1 MDKRYLIMM
10 VAALPSVAAAAD
22 FVDTARVVS
31 STPIYERVSQPRQE
45 CWTENSTAPA
55 PQRSVGGAVVG
66 GVAGGLLGSQVG
78 RGSGQT
84 AATAAGAIAGT
95 MVGNNVSNPGSD
107 NRSATGAIIGGIA
120 GGLLGSQVG
129 GGSGRN
135 AAAAAGAI
143 VGSIVGDRVA
153 NPDAPQSQQVQHC
166 RQVESY
172 HEEVSGYNV
181 VYRYNGREITTR
193 LPYQPGRT
201 VRVGVSLSVMD
212 DGNPPP
218 DAVDQGYRDQSYRDG
233 SDRRDY
239 RRRDYR
245 RDRRDD

>member
-1 MDKRYLIMM
+1 MKKSALIMVM
-10 VAALPSVAAAAD
+10 AAFSTVAGAAD

-31 STPIYERVSQPRQE
+31 STPIYERVSEPRQE
-45 CWTENSTAPA
+45 CWTETANAPA
-55 PQRSVGGAVVG
+55 QERSMGGAVVG

-95 MVGNNVSNPGSD
+95 MVGNNVSNPGSE
-107 NRSATGAIIGGIA
+107 NRSASGAIIGGIA

-153 NPDAPQSQQVQHC
+153 NPEAPQTQQVQRC

-193 LPYQPGRT
+193 LPYQPGAT
-201 VRVGVSLSVMD
+201 VRVGVSLDVMD
-212 DGNPPP
+212 DNASSPPANIE
-218 DAVDQGYRDQSYRDG
+218 DRSYRGRDDG
-233 SDRRDY
+233 RGYGRRG
-239 RRRDYR
+239 YR
-245 RDRRDD
+245 RDRGDE

>member
-1 MDKRYLIMM
+1 M
-10 VAALPSVAAAAD
+10 
-22 FVDTARVVS
+22 
-31 STPIYERVSQPRQE
+31 
-45 CWTENSTAPA
+45 
-55 PQRSVGGAVVG
+55 GGAVVG

-95 MVGNNVSNPGSD
+95 MVGNNVSNPGSE

-153 NPDAPQSQQVQHC
+153 NPEMPQAQQVQRC

-193 LPYQPGRT
+193 LPYQPGAT
-201 VRVGVSLSVMD
+201 VRVGVSLDVMD
-212 DGNPPP
+212 DNASQPPP
-218 DAVDQGYRDQSYRDG
+218 NVENRSYRG
-233 SDRRDY
+233 RDEGRDS
-239 RRRDYR
+239 RRRNFQ
-245 RDRRDD
+245 RDRGDE